1 MLEVKDILARLQ
13 NGESMDTIGD
23 EIAKVMT
30 EANKQYNE
38 IQKKEEVEKRAKEIK
53 ANSLIEILCDL
64 SEFLTKYYPEHT
76 ITKELE
82 KEIADADPI
91 ALFDEFDSIW
101 NSLEKMNG
109 VIKMVLPKAN
119 TEKEKNISDIF
130 LAASP
135 IAASKT
141 LDEFL
146 KSHGW

>member
-53 ANSLIEILCDL
+53 ANTLVDILCEL
-64 SEFLTKYYPEHT
+64 SDFLTKYYPEHT
-76 ITKELE
+76 MTKELE

-91 ALFDEFDSIW
+91 KLFDEFDSIW

-109 VIKMVLPKAN
+109 VIKMVLPIG
-119 TEKEKNISDIF
+119 KENDTQSFSATIPVSTDGI
-130 LAASP
+130 
-135 IAASKT
+135 
-141 LDEFL
+141 LDKFL

>member
-30 EANKQYNE
+30 EASKQYNE

-64 SEFLTKYYPEHT
+64 SDFLTKYYPEHT
-76 ITKELE
+76 MTKELE
-82 KEIADADPI
+82 NELAEADPI
-91 ALFDEFDSIW
+91 TLFDEFDKVW
-101 NSLEKMNG
+101 NGLEKMNG
-109 VIKMVLPKAN
+109 VIKMVLPKVN
-119 TEKEKNISDIF
+119 EKEGIIVPELFTAPSHK
-130 LAASP
+130 AAGQ
-135 IAASKT
+135 A
-141 LDEFL
+141 LEEFL

>member
-30 EANKQYNE
+30 EASKQYSE

-64 SEFLTKYYPEHT
+64 SDFLTKYYPEHT
-76 ITKELE
+76 MTKELE
-82 KEIADADPI
+82 NELAEADPI
-91 ALFDEFDSIW
+91 TLFDEFDKVW

-109 VIKMVLPKAN
+109 VIKMVFPKVNEIDTQSFSATIPVSADGILN
-119 TEKEKNISDIF
+119 KF
-130 LAASP
+130 LN
-135 IAASKT
+135 
-141 LDEFL
+141 
-146 KSHGW
+146 SHGW

>member
-30 EANKQYNE
+30 EANKQYSE

-53 ANSLIEILCDL
+53 ANSLIDILCDL
-64 SEFLTKYYPEHT
+64 SDFLTKYYPEHT
-76 ITKELE
+76 MTKELE
-82 KEIADADPI
+82 KEITETDPI
-91 ALFDEFDSIW
+91 ALFNEFDSIW

-109 VIKMVLPKAN
+109 IIKMVLPIDKDKDTQSFSATIPVSADGILN
-119 TEKEKNISDIF
+119 K
-130 LAASP
+130 
-135 IAASKT
+135 
-141 LDEFL
+141 FL